1 MRIRPL
7 PGTIVAAMVLA
18 SCSFGPH
25 LRSALPVV
33 KDVPVLAGLS
43 PAQSLERARTF
54 LASKQY
60 GLAIELFK
68 AAGRD
73 PALEVDSLNGLAIA
87 YDGIGRRDVAERYFQ
102 KALALRTDD
111 QRTRRNLATFYAAS
125 QQSQKRRSL
134 LADGSGAP
142 AGEPVGTLPPSAI
155 EPELSVEPRLA
166 EHVSAAAGGELRRPS
181 PLGASFRPLLIEARL
196 SGPPAAAVPSSAD
209 EMSIACLTDA
219 DPADSGDEGEM
230 RMFRISVGEVFI
242 ATQATGT
249 VCSVVPESAS
259 TLARPAGMSN
269 KAYLGLV
276 AAYLE
281 QINLMGS
288 FAGISLPTAQ
298 AAT

>member
-1 MRIRPL
+1 MRIRPV
-7 PGTIVAAMVLA
+7 PGMVVAALVLA

-54 LASKQY
+54 LASRQY
-60 GLAIELFK
+60 GLAIELFR
-68 AAGRD
+68 AASRD

-125 QQSQKRRSL
+125 QQSEKRRSL
-134 LADGSGAP
+134 LADGAGTPAEGRADIAP
-142 AGEPVGTLPPSAI
+142 TPVIEPVLSAEPTRVAHASAI
-155 EPELSVEPRLA
+155 A
-166 EHVSAAAGGELRRPS
+166 DGELRKPS
-181 PLGASFRPLLIEARL
+181 PLGASFHPLLIEARL
-196 SGPPAAAVPSSAD
+196 SDRPSAPAPSSTD

-219 DPADSGDEGEM
+219 NPADPGNTDEM
-230 RMFRISVGEVFI
+230 RMLRISIGEVFI
-242 ATQATGT
+242 ATQVNGA
-249 VCSVVPESAS
+249 VCSIVPGSAVAIS
-259 TLARPAGMSN
+259 QPAGMSN

-276 AAYLE
+276 AAYLD
-281 QINLMGS
+281 QINHMGY
-288 FAGISLPTAQ
+288 FAGISLPTTQ
-298 AAT
+298 AVL

>member
-7 PGTIVAAMVLA
+7 PGMIVAGLVLA

-25 LRSALPVV
+25 LRAALPMV

-68 AAGRD
+68 ASSRD
-73 PALEVDSLNGLAIA
+73 PELEVDSLNGLAIA

-125 QQSQKRRSL
+125 QQSEKRRSL
-134 LADGSGAP
+134 LADGARASASAP
-142 AGEPVGTLPPSAI
+142 ADMSRPPAMETALSAEPPQAENASAI
-155 EPELSVEPRLA
+155 D
-166 EHVSAAAGGELRRPS
+166 GGELRKPS
-181 PLGASFRPLLIEARL
+181 PLGASFHPLLIEARL
-196 SGPPAAAVPSSAD
+196 SDRSSVPASSASD
-209 EMSIACLTDA
+209 EMSIACLTGANPA
-219 DPADSGDEGEM
+219 DPGDKGEM
-230 RMFRISVGEVFI
+230 RMLRISVGEVFI
-242 ATQATGT
+242 ATQVAGS
-249 VCSVVPESAS
+249 VCSIVPGSAVVLPQS
-259 TLARPAGMSN
+259 AGMSN

-276 AAYLE
+276 AAYLD
-281 QINLMGS
+281 QINRLGY

-298 AAT
+298 AAI

>member
-7 PGTIVAAMVLA
+7 PGMMVAALVLA

-25 LRSALPVV
+25 LRSALPMV

-87 YDGIGRRDVAERYFQ
+87 YDSIGRRDVAERYFQ

-111 QRTRRNLATFYAAS
+111 QRTRRNLATFYATS
-125 QQSQKRRSL
+125 QQSEKRRSL

-142 AGEPVGTLPPSAI
+142 AGKPVETSRSSAI
-155 EPELSVEPRLA
+155 EPALSVEPQLA
-166 EHVSAAAGGELRRPS
+166 EHISAVAGDELRKPS

-196 SGPPAAAVPSSAD
+196 SGRPTAAAPSSAD

-219 DPADSGDEGEM
+219 DPADSMNEGEM
-230 RMFRISVGEVFI
+230 RMFRIGVGEVFI
-242 ATQATGT
+242 TTQATGA
-249 VCSVVPESAS
+249 VCSIVPGSVIAIS
-259 TLARPAGMSN
+259 SPAGMSN

-276 AAYLE
+276 AAYLD

-288 FAGISLPTAQ
+288 FAGIGLPTAQ
-298 AAT
+298 AAS

>member
-7 PGTIVAAMVLA
+7 PGMMVAALVLA
-18 SCSFGPH
+18 GCSFGPH

-54 LASKQY
+54 LASKQF

-111 QRTRRNLATFYAAS
+111 QRTRRNLATFFGAS
-125 QQSQKRRSL
+125 QQSEKRRSL
-134 LADGSGAP
+134 LADGSGEP
-142 AGEPVGTLPPSAI
+142 ADMSQVPAVEAALSAEPS
-155 EPELSVEPRLA
+155 RA
-166 EHVSAAAGGELRRPS
+166 EHASVIAGGELRKPS

-196 SGPPAAAVPSSAD
+196 LGRPSAAAPSPAD
-209 EMSIACLTDA
+209 EMSIACLTGA
-219 DPADSGDEGEM
+219 DPAESSNEGEM

-242 ATQATGT
+242 ATQATGA
-249 VCSVVPESAS
+249 VCSIVPESAIAIS
-259 TLARPAGMSN
+259 QPAEMSN

-276 AAYLE
+276 AAYLD
-281 QINLMGS
+281 QINLIGN